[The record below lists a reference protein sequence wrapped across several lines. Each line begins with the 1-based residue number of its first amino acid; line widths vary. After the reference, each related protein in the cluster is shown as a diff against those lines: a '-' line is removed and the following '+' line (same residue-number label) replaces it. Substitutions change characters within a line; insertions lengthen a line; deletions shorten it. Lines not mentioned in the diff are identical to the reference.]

1 MAIRCRSEKPN
12 NDKIEVDLRGPNG
25 NAFVLLKLAS
35 TLCNRLGYDEDEK
48 ERILDEMR
56 LTDYEGL
63 LYTLDREF
71 GDYIILWR

>member
-1 MAIRCRSEKPN
+1 MAIRCRSAKPN
-12 NDKIEVDLRGPNG
+12 NDKIEVDLSGPRG

-35 TLCNRLGYDEDEK
+35 TLCNRLGYSEDKK

-71 GDYIILWR
+71 SDYIILWR

>member
-12 NDKIEVDLRGPNG
+12 NDKIEVDLSGPNG
-25 NAFVLLKLAS
+25 NAFVLLKLAGN
-35 TLCNRLGYDEDEK
+35 LCNRLGYDQDRK

>member
-12 NDKIEVDLRGPNG
+12 NDKIEVDLNGPNG

-35 TLCNRLGYDEDEK
+35 DMCRRLGYSEDKK

-71 GDYIILWR
+71 GNYIILWR

>member
-12 NDKIEVDLRGPNG
+12 NDKIEVDLSGPNG

-35 TLCNRLGYDEDEK
+35 NLCNRLGYDQDAK

-56 LTDYEGL
+56 LSDYEGL

-71 GDYIILWR
+71 GNYIILWR